1 MGIGSSLM
9 ESKNVKTRKKKL
21 LVTSTSSSVCPLN
34 KTKDI
39 LRFRS
44 PFLLFLLLVILQKIS
59 EAKAQASF
67 ESKRIFDF

>member
-21 LVTSTSSSVCPLN
+21 AVTSTSSSVCPLN